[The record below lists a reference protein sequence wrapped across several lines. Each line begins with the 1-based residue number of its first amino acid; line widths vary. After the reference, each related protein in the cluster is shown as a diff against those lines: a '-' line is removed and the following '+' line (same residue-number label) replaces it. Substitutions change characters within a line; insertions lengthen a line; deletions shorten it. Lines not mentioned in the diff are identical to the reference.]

1 VLPHCSP
8 EAGRS
13 NFAHASFFAYLSF
26 REDKQVA
33 RSQFPGGSDR
43 ELFRTPPD
51 APARRRPS
59 SSTAE
64 LILLA
69 AVLVIATFQLIW

>member
-1 VLPHCSP
+1 M
-8 EAGRS
+8 
-13 NFAHASFFAYLSF
+13 
-26 REDKQVA
+26 A

-43 ELFRTPPD
+43 ELFRTPPG

>member
-1 VLPHCSP
+1 M
-8 EAGRS
+8 
-13 NFAHASFFAYLSF
+13 
-26 REDKQVA
+26 A

-69 AVLVIATFQLIW
+69 AVLVITAFELVR